1 MIQIPGYDIEEKIG
15 EGGSAEV
22 YAARRQENGQK
33 CAVKLL
39 NEKYSATPSMKQRV
53 LREAHWISRLRHQN
67 IVKIFKFGTYKDRL
81 FLVLEYL
88 GKGSL
93 SEYDKLSL
101 RDRLKAMIQIC
112 DGVAC
117 IHATNIVHRDLK
129 PSNIMFG
136 DDGIPRLVDFGIS
149 LFLGDDATRLTHTNM
164 VMGSLTYMSPE
175 QQTNPSEV
183 DHRTDIYSLGGIMYE
198 IFTGSKP
205 VGRFEEPKELVKGF
219 DPAFSDAI
227 MKCLH
232 PKPNER
238 YQKITELQ
246 DDLIKFWKAGLYA
259 DQSAPQQEQSF
270 DVRLG
275 YWIKK
280 LQMGTSAERMEARE
294 RIQRNTEAHDMPE
307 ILEIAEN
314 SGAEVRDVLIPLLG
328 KHNYKNA
335 FPFLMRQLANPIL
348 VRSTCQALGML
359 GMTDAVD
366 PLYKLVRK
374 RETYSYYALEPLA
387 ILGGER
393 VMKIILPYLRS
404 KDPSDRQA
412 AVKALRHSSSNKYLK
427 DLKKQIKVEADHE
440 LQAEMLKLAN
450 KWELN

>member
-1 MIQIPGYDIEEKIG
+1 LIQIPGYDIEEKIG

-22 YAARRQENGQK
+22 YMARRQQNGQK
-33 CAVKLL
+33 CALKLL

-53 LREAHWISRLRHQN
+53 LREAQWISRLRHQN
-67 IVKIFKFGTYKDRL
+67 IVKIFKYGTHKDRL
-81 FLVLEYL
+81 YLVLEYL

-93 SEYDKLSL
+93 SEYARLSL

-112 DGVAC
+112 DGIAC

-205 VGRFEEPKELVKGF
+205 VGRFDEPKDLIKGF
-219 DPAFSDAI
+219 DPAFSETS

-232 PKPNER
+232 PKPDMR
-238 YQKITELQ
+238 YQKVTELQ
-246 DDLIKFWKAGLYA
+246 DELIKHWKAGLYA
-259 DQSAPQQEQSF
+259 DKAAPQEAPSF

-280 LQMGTSAERMEARE
+280 LQLGTSAERMEARE
-294 RIQRNTEAHDMPE
+294 RILRNAEADDAKE
-307 ILEIAEN
+307 LLEIAEN

-328 KHNYKNA
+328 KFRFKPA
-335 FPFLMRQLANPIL
+335 FPFLLNQLANPML
-348 VRSTCQALGML
+348 VRSACQALGLL
-359 GMTDAVD
+359 GQREAVD

-374 RETYSYYALEPLA
+374 RETYSYYGLEPLVL
-387 ILGGER
+387 LGGER
-393 VMKIILPYLRS
+393 VLKMVLPYLRS
-404 KDPSDRQA
+404 KDPTDRHA
-412 AVKALRHSSSNKYLK
+412 AVKALNHSPSPKLLGH
-427 DLKKQIKVEADHE
+427 LKKQIKIETDHE
-440 LQAEMLKLAN
+440 LQSQMQQLAN
-450 KWELN
+450 KWELL